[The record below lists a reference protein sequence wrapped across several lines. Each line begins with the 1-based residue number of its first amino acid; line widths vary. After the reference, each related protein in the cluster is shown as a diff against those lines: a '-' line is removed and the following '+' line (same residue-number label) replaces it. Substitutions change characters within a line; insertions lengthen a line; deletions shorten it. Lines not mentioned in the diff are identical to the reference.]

1 VGPGPHVSRCAFVI
15 RTRGRRASPK
25 VSRLL
30 AAAGCQPPAKS
41 KRAHATRA
49 LRSPK
54 EGDPKQQP
62 QNLAI
67 EAAPSH
73 HRFLTSWSPPPLK
86 GRERERAMGGSP
98 SRSRRSSS
106 FPQQLQYGGYYD
118 QGAQSSGY
126 YAAPY
131 QAAPPPAPRPRLDR
145 RYSRIADDYNSV
157 EQVRFAAVG
166 CNCSSSAR
174 LNVSRVWI
182 SDLSYRRSTELI
194 RSVWSLNCSSSL
206 GFAWISKAIVN
217 QPAIIRSCQWRLR

>member
-1 VGPGPHVSRCAFVI
+1 VHLSSGRAAAVPRRKSLGSLPQQAANHQPNPNGHTPREPS
-15 RTRGRRASPK
+15 GRRRKESRSSSHKISRSRRRRRITAFSPP
-25 VSRLL
+25 
-30 AAAGCQPPAKS
+30 G
-41 KRAHATRA
+41 
-49 LRSPK
+49 LRRRC
-54 EGDPKQQP
+54 
-62 QNLAI
+62 
-67 EAAPSH
+67 H
-73 HRFLTSWSPPPLK
+73 PPPLK

-194 RSVWSLNCSSSL
+194 RSGWSPNCSSSL
-206 GFAWISKAIVN
+206 GFVWISKAIVN